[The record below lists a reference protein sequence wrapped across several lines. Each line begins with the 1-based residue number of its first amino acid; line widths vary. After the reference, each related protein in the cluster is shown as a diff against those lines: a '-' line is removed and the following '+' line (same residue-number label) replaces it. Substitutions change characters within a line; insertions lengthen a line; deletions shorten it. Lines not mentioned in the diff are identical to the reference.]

1 MICRL
6 APGEP
11 RIAGAARPVRSEIKR
26 VTVMPY
32 QIPPKARPIVEG
44 LAEAVLPINLWLG
57 VKGPPAND
65 RFLPPLTD
73 VPSRLSTVKMEVADY
88 LELLID
94 ASEEALAHRWRDRRK
109 GLNAAAKFGAFDP
122 TSNNF
127 AFLSGTAPDGTP
139 KETVSR
145 REFYDACWPP
155 LIATCESKPPND
167 LASWNAFR
175 DLLRNDLSALWPP
188 TTPIKSSAFVT
199 QFTIDVLRA
208 CLGQRNAALKDPAW
222 QRAVL
227 IEVGENRN
235 PKNAYTVEQAKAA
248 VDAFLKLIPA

>member
-1 MICRL
+1 
-6 APGEP
+6 
-11 RIAGAARPVRSEIKR
+11 
-26 VTVMPY
+26 MPY
-32 QIPPKARPIVEG
+32 QIPPKAEPIVEG

-73 VPSRLSTVKMEVADY
+73 VPSRLSTVKMEVANY

-94 ASEEALAHRWRDRRK
+94 ASEEALAHRWRDLKANPTKFFQSRSGQSAADWRAGRK

-155 LIATCESKPPND
+155 LIATFESKPPND

-175 DLLRNDLSALWPP
+175 DLLRNDLSVLWPP
-188 TTPIKSSAFVT
+188 TTPIKSSAFVR
-199 QFTIDVLRA
+199 QLTIDVLRA

>member
-1 MICRL
+1 
-6 APGEP
+6 
-11 RIAGAARPVRSEIKR
+11 
-26 VTVMPY
+26 
-32 QIPPKARPIVEG
+32 
-44 LAEAVLPINLWLG
+44 
-57 VKGPPAND
+57 
-65 RFLPPLTD
+65 
-73 VPSRLSTVKMEVADY
+73 MEVAGF

-94 ASEEALAHRWRDRRK
+94 ASEEALAHRWRELKANPTKYFQSRSGQSAADWRAGRK
-109 GLNAAAKFGAFDP
+109 GLNPAAKFGAFDP

-139 KETVSR
+139 KDTVSR

-155 LIATCESKPPND
+155 LIATYQSTPPRNND
-167 LASWNAFR
+167 LASWTTFR
-175 DLLRNDLSALWPP
+175 DLLRSDQSPLWPP

-199 QFTIDVLRA
+199 QFTIDVLRT
-208 CLGQRNAALKDPAW
+208 CLGQRNAALTDPAW

-227 IEVGENRN
+227 IEVGENRT